1 MAATDPPRESLG
13 EGTLVSHLLEL
24 RARLLR
30 ALIAVALAAVP
41 CMFYSNELF
50 TFVARP
56 LLRALPK
63 GATMIS
69 TSIVAPLM
77 TPFKLALYLGLLLAM
92 PYVLYQAWAFVA
104 PGLYRQERRFALP
117 LLVSSVIL
125 FYCGIAFAYY
135 VVFPIMFAFFTATT
149 PAGVQMMAD
158 MTQYLDFALVLF
170 LAFGLSFE
178 IPVAIVLL
186 VWTGLVKLETLK
198 KNRGYVLIIVF
209 IQAAVITPP
218 DVISQTV
225 MALPMYALYEVGIVM
240 ARILAKAKLE
250 QRAREA
256 AAEAAADAAAGTAAG
271 DAPGGR
277 GT

>member
-1 MAATDPPRESLG
+1 MAGTEQPRDALG

-24 RARLLR
+24 RTRLLR
-30 ALIAVALAAVP
+30 ALVAVALVAIP
-41 CMFYSNELF
+41 CMFYANELF

-56 LLRALPK
+56 LLHVLPK

-69 TSIVAPLM
+69 TSVVAPLM

-104 PGLYRQERRFALP
+104 PGLYRHEKRFALP
-117 LLVSSVIL
+117 LLVSSVLL
-125 FYCGIAFAYY
+125 FYCGVAFAYY
-135 VVFPIMFAFFTATT
+135 VVFPLMFVFFTGTA
-149 PAGVQMMAD
+149 PAGVQMMTD
-158 MTQYLDFALVLF
+158 MTQYLDFVLVLF

-186 VWTGLVKLETLK
+186 VWTGLVKLESLQ

-225 MALPMYALYEVGIVM
+225 MALPMYALYEIGIVM
-240 ARILAKAKLE
+240 ARILAKSKLE

-256 AAEAAADAAAGTAAG
+256 AAEAAAGEAK
-271 DAPGGR
+271 GGS
-277 GT
+277 GA

>member
-1 MAATDPPRESLG
+1 MAGTEQPRDALG

-24 RARLLR
+24 RTRLLR
-30 ALIAVALAAVP
+30 SLVAVALVSMP
-41 CMFYSNELF
+41 CMFYANELF

-56 LLRALPK
+56 LLHVLPK

-69 TSIVAPLM
+69 TSVVAPLM

-104 PGLYRQERRFALP
+104 PGLYRHEKRFALP
-117 LLVSSVIL
+117 LLVSSVLL

-135 VVFPIMFAFFTATT
+135 VVFPLMFTFFTATA
-149 PAGVQMMAD
+149 PAGVQMMTD
-158 MTQYLDFALVLF
+158 MTQYLDFVLVLF

-225 MALPMYALYEVGIVM
+225 MALPMYALYEIGIVM
-240 ARILAKAKLE
+240 ARILAKTRIE
-250 QRAREA
+250 QRARQAAEEA
-256 AAEAAADAAAGTAAG
+256 AGEAK
-271 DAPGGR
+271 GGS
-277 GT
+277 GA

>member
-1 MAATDPPRESLG
+1 MADAEQPRDSLA

-24 RARLLR
+24 RSRLLR
-30 ALIAVALAAVP
+30 SLVAVALLSIP
-41 CMFYSNELF
+41 CMFYANELF
-50 TFVARP
+50 TYVARP
-56 LLRALPK
+56 LLHALPK

-69 TSIVAPLM
+69 TSVVAPLM
-77 TPFKLALYLGLLLAM
+77 APFKLALYVGLLLAM

-104 PGLYRQERRFALP
+104 PGLYKHERRFALP

-125 FYCGIAFAYY
+125 FYCGVAFAYF
-135 VVFPIMFAFFTATT
+135 VVFPIMFALFTATT
-149 PAGVQMMAD
+149 PAGVQMMTD
-158 MTQYLDFALVLF
+158 ITQYLDFVLVLF
-170 LAFGLSFE
+170 LAFGLAFE

-209 IQAAVITPP
+209 IQGAVIAPP

-240 ARILAKAKLE
+240 ARILAKTRLE
-250 QRAREA
+250 ERARAA
-256 AAEAAADAAAGTAAG
+256 AAEAAADAAKDGSGA
-271 DAPGGR
+271 
-277 GT
+277 